1 MPPTKPFIYCLV
13 ALAVVGAGVVLPA
26 TSVREV
32 AAKEGL
38 PLSTKLTPAMI
49 DYFGL
54 SEAFVRPSIAAL
66 VQCSTTPACAASDS
80 SRLRFVDSA
89 GRVAAVYDGKPSTTI
104 EQVRRLRTVSDS
116 GVTEARTMVR
126 RYVKDEQGRIVM
138 NGSDSIVK
146 VDPGAP
152 GRERSTL
159 IRVHRFND
167 VRYLVTD
174 PTFVW
179 PLTGLVVLELS
190 NVVGPPT
197 RGEVRT
203 AGHAAVS
210 FDGTRYAH
218 VLTTGALSHRVDL
231 QARLLETTLPDR

>member
-1 MPPTKPFIYCLV
+1 MPPTKPFIYSLV
-13 ALAVVGAGVVLPA
+13 TLAVVGAGVVLPA

-54 SEAFVRPSIAAL
+54 SE
-66 VQCSTTPACAASDS
+66 ASDS

-146 VDPGAP
+146 VDPGAH